1 MEGFIRSENIRLY
14 RKLLAETSDPDKRQ
28 MLLKLLADEEAKDG
42 IDRGS
47 SQSIGPAGKLPN
59 AP

>member
-1 MEGFIRSENIRLY
+1 MERFIRSENIRLY
-14 RKLLAETSDPDKRQ
+14 RKLLAETSAPDKRQ

-42 IDRGS
+42 IDHGN
-47 SQSIGPAGKLPN
+47 SIGPAGKLPN

>member
-1 MEGFIRSENIRLY
+1 MESFIHTGNIRLY
-14 RKLLAETSDPDKRQ
+14 QKQLAETSDPDKRQ

-42 IDRGS
+42 VDRG
-47 SQSIGPAGKLPN
+47 IGPEKLPN